1 MSTPSAP
8 PTESTELGVR
18 SLIRVANDRDF
29 TDSVHQQ
36 LYSWCKSKKWD
47 ADQITGPGA
56 FDIAEGVTASLV
68 RDDRQ
73 DGSFI
78 ERYRFYQ
85 EQGQGLWVTH
95 LTTYA
100 DRDGGGWVWTDV
112 FQPAE
117 GGDARVPN
125 LARNILEVVPGLDG
139 RHRLTA
145 QPFMARSDDVDE
157 IYEALVDEQRR
168 GFLFLAGADDSTVI
182 PQSQWARYVTKLL
195 RGTAGLASAY
205 VLDGTATRLL
215 NSRLPAS
222 HHVTPWTLRTFHPAP
237 RLSDRH
243 DAIRHRVL
251 STDRII
257 NDREAHLR
265 NVLAN
270 AACRH
275 STTIALP
282 RDLVRIDRSLRRLL
296 DSAIVDQ
303 QIPPSVT
310 SSTVSEAVN
319 ADLSPATAA
328 EPAGPADADQEAGTR
343 EKVWATLST
352 TLATVTGRATV
363 TIEAVRHLGQLATEA
378 HTLQRASVSISRLRQ
393 RLDSVQA
400 ERDALED
407 QTTELTQQVKDTKE
421 EFTLTR
427 IDLADAQAKVRE
439 LSRELARVQT
449 TEVRWVPQPD
459 PIDSPPPSFQELI
472 ERIGEFEHLEFTGS
486 EKPALDL
493 DKHDSTDWAIAT
505 WGYLRVLDEY
515 CEQRSAETFDGSIG
529 DYIRTRPKG
538 HASIPPGSHAPDET
552 TDLFNN
558 RKLRRMREFPIPV
571 EVDPRGEKFMGEHIR
586 IAAYKTISPRMHI
599 LNCAAKH
606 GRIYIGYI
614 GKHLENSRTN

>member
-1 MSTPSAP
+1 MTTPAAP
-8 PTESTELGVR
+8 TAATTELGVR
-18 SLIRVANDRDF
+18 SLIRVADNPGF
-29 TDSVHQQ
+29 TAAVHQQ
-36 LYSWCKSKKWD
+36 LYSWCKNKQWD
-47 ADQITGPGA
+47 ADRITGPGA
-56 FDIAEGVTASLV
+56 FDVAKGVSASLV
-68 RDDRQ
+68 RDERQ
-73 DGSFI
+73 DGSLI
-78 ERYRFYQ
+78 ERYRFHQ
-85 EQGQGLWVTH
+85 DQGSGLWITH

-112 FQPAE
+112 FKPAE

-168 GFLFLAGADDSTVI
+168 GFLFLAGADDNTVI
-182 PQSQWARYVTKLL
+182 PQSQWAKYITRLL
-195 RGTAGLASAY
+195 AGTTGLASAY
-205 VLDGTATRLL
+205 VLDGAATRLL
-215 NSRLPAS
+215 NSRLPES
-222 HHVTPWTLRTFHPAP
+222 HHVRPWTIRTFHPLP
-237 RLSDRH
+237 RLSDPQ

-251 STDRII
+251 STERII
-257 NDREAHLR
+257 NDREARLR

-282 RDLVRIDRSLRRLL
+282 RDLVRIDRFLRRLL
-296 DSAIVDQ
+296 DSVIVDQ
-303 QIPPSVT
+303 QTLLPIT
-310 SSTVSEAVN
+310 SGTSSEAVDSDPS
-319 ADLSPATAA
+319 AAPAA
-328 EPAGPADADQEAGTR
+328 EPAGPADTSQEAGTR

-378 HTLQRASVSISRLRQ
+378 QTLQRASVSLSRLRR

-421 EFTLTR
+421 EFTLAR

-439 LSRELARVQT
+439 LSRELAKVQT
-449 TEVRWVPQPD
+449 TEVQWAPEPD
-459 PIDSPPPSFQELI
+459 PIDTPPLSFEELI
-472 ERIGEFEHLEFTGS
+472 GRIDEFGHLEFTGS

-515 CEQRSAETFDGSIG
+515 CEQRSAEAFDGSVG
-529 DYIRTRPKG
+529 DYISTRPKG
-538 HASIPPGSHAPDET
+538 HASIPPGSYAPDET

-558 RKLRRMREFPIPV
+558 RKLRRMREFPVPV
-571 EVDPRGEKFMGEHIR
+571 EVDPRGERFMGEHVR